1 MFTCNSRDRVGG
13 AKNPEDSVPC
23 DSRLLEPCN
32 GNSVSQ
38 PTTLHVPVETVPF
51 YVYQSSSWIHMINP
65 WITGSKCVGKKVR
78 HLTTTLPQLVASD
91 ISNFLTALE
100 SSFWTALSNLPLTL
114 SDRLPSSRQND
125 ESVPVSWL
133 KRDSENMN
141 SEYDIAL
148 GERSRVGWA
157 ADSGLHS
164 HLIDGRLI
172 S

>member
-1 MFTCNSRDRVGG
+1 MLFTPWHVHVYFHGTGWVGPKIQRTRSPVTQGSSSLAMATLLFSSLLYMF
-13 AKNPEDSVPC
+13 
-23 DSRLLEPCN
+23 
-32 GNSVSQ
+32 
-38 PTTLHVPVETVPF
+38 
-51 YVYQSSSWIHMINP
+51 QSSLFHSTFTNFLNESTWLTL

-100 SSFWTALSNLPLTL
+100 SSLWTALSNLLLTL

-148 GERSRVGWA
+148 GEK
-157 ADSGLHS
+157 
-164 HLIDGRLI
+164 
-172 S
+172 